1 MTGSNTD
8 KKKILIIEDDR
19 EILRSVALLLE
30 KEDFTVAEAAD
41 GTEGLIELTPDVR
54 LIILDI
60 MLPGMSGYEVCR
72 AIRRKSF
79 VPILFLT
86 ARSGEDDIIEGFRSG
101 ADDYLTKPFLASELI
116 IRVRAMIRR
125 NEQYNMAAMSD
136 PSSLLTLHGICINQ
150 KYNYVIRGGKEVV
163 LTETEYRILLTLMQ
177 SPGTVFSVRQLY
189 ESIWKEPFFRS
200 SANTIMVH
208 IRNLRKKLEKDPQ
221 VPELILTVWGRGY
234 TFRG

>member
-8 KKKILIIEDDR
+8 RKKILIIEDDR

-30 KEDFTVAEAAD
+30 QEDFTVVEAAD
-41 GTEGLIELTPDVR
+41 GTEGLIGLTPDVR
-54 LIILDI
+54 LVILDI

-86 ARSGEDDIIEGFRSG
+86 ARSGEEDMIEGFRSG
-101 ADDYLTKPFLASELI
+101 ADDYLTKPFIASELI

-125 NEQYNMAAMSD
+125 NEQYNVAGLPE
-136 PSSLLTLHGICINQ
+136 PSSRLTLYGICIDE
-150 KYNYVIRGGKEVV
+150 KYNYITREGKEII
-163 LTETEYRILLTLMQ
+163 LTETEYRILLILMQ

-189 ESIWKEPFFRS
+189 ETIWREPFLRS
-200 SANTIMVH
+200 SANTVMVH
-208 IRNLRKKLEKDPQ
+208 IRNLRKKLERDPQ
-221 VPELILTVWGRGY
+221 LPELILTVWGRGY

>member
-1 MTGSNTD
+1 MTSSSTGQ
-8 KKKILIIEDDR
+8 KKILIIEDDR
-19 EILRSVALLLE
+19 EILRSVALLLRQE
-30 KEDFTVAEAAD
+30 GFVVAEASD

-72 AIRRKSF
+72 AVRRKSF

-101 ADDYLTKPFLASELI
+101 ADDYLTKPFIASELI

-125 NEQYNMAAMSD
+125 NEQYNTAVPSD
-136 PSSLLTLHGICINQ
+136 PSSVLTLRGISINE
-150 KYNYVIRGGKEVV
+150 KYNYVAREGKEVI
-163 LTETEYRILLTLMQ
+163 LTETEYRILLTLMR
-177 SPGTVFSVRQLY
+177 SPGIVFSARQLY
-189 ESIWKEPFFRS
+189 ENIWKEPFLRS

-208 IRNLRKKLEKDPQ
+208 IRNLRKKLERDPQ
-221 VPELILTVWGRGY
+221 LPELILTIWGKGY
-234 TFRG
+234 TFRE